1 MHPKALAM
9 TKHRQVIA
17 PTSRMFYFQDFL
29 SDCKVHK
36 EKTRNE
42 ERSEN
47 VRERRDD
54 NLHERGK
61 KKFFLLPFHAFLRE
75 QRRRMFRLLLRKY
88 LHNSETF
95 SSTLAAKPPW
105 L

>member
-42 ERSEN
+42 ERNEN

-61 KKFFLLPFHAFLRE
+61 KKVFPSAVSR
-75 QRRRMFRLLLRKY
+75 
-88 LHNSETF
+88 F
-95 SSTLAAKPPW
+95 SSRAAPKNVQTSFA
-105 L
+105 